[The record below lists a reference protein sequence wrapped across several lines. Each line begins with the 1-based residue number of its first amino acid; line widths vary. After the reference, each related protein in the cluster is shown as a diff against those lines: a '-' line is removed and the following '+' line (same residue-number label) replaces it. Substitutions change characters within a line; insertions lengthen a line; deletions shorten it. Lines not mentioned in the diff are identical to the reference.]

1 MTPLPLISLSVLDR
15 DELEVAVNT
24 YNEEFITP
32 EEFLR
37 IPSGLPYYVARALQS
52 NPDYMIHLS
61 AGMFKALMTIFNR
74 AGVSVPN
81 VPYIQLRA
89 YGCIVNFAEEVCS
102 YVALKSGEGI
112 DKVYFLNEEQTRVMM
127 TIHSGDVIPTDLPG
141 SELTEEELNDIII
154 SKSVV
159 PTNSESLKV
168 IEHTSRF
175 SGATW
180 FEEIRKKTII
190 LAGVGGI
197 GSWACLLLARVQPT
211 NIVIYDDDTV
221 ESANMSGQL
230 YGVNDVGRNKV
241 DALVSTIQTYA
252 SFNSVFGISQKF
264 TSESEAADIMI
275 CGFDSMTARKTFFT
289 SWKNHVMAKSINER
303 KHCLFIDGRLSA
315 EYLEVYSISGDDA
328 EAITMYEGTLF
339 SDEEAD
345 ETLCS
350 YKQTSYMANL
360 IGGFIV
366 NSFTNFVANEVAGC
380 PVRELPFKI
389 TYDGNNMQHKIY

>member
-24 YNEEFITP
+24 YNNEYVIP
-32 EEFLR
+32 EEFQR
-37 IPSGLPYYVARALQS
+37 ISGGVPYYVAKALQS

-74 AGVSVPN
+74 VRVSVLN
-81 VPYIQLRA
+81 NPYIKLRA
-89 YGCIVNFAEEVCS
+89 YGCIMGFAEGIHS
-102 YVALKSGEGI
+102 YIALKSEGES
-112 DKVYFLNEEQTRVMM
+112 DKVYFLNEEQSRVMM
-127 TIHSGDVIPTDLPG
+127 TICNGKAVPTDLPG
-141 SELTEEELNDIII
+141 SELTEEELNDIIN
-154 SKSVV
+154 SKSSI

-197 GSWACLLLARVQPT
+197 GSWTCLLLARVQPT

-230 YGVNDVGRNKV
+230 YGINDVGRNKV
-241 DALVSTIQTYA
+241 DAIVSTIQTYA

-275 CGFDSMTARKTFFT
+275 CGFDSMAARKIFFT
-289 SWKNHVMAKSINER
+289 SWKNHVVAKAINER

-380 PVRELPFKI
+380 PIRELPFKI
-389 TYDGNNMQHKIY
+389 TYNGNNMQHKIY